1 MPSSRRGSR
10 APYVY
15 CAIALLARTLVC
27 AQVDIPGRDG
37 ASYLWMGEQVA
48 AGHFE
53 ASFATVF
60 PPFYPW
66 CIAATLTVAPGLDT
80 VRAGQIASIL
90 PAAMATLPLWS
101 ISSRISDRL
110 GAHLACLCY
119 ALGAWFCRHPAD
131 CMSEGPFYL
140 LVATV
145 TCILLRTPGIAL
157 SLFAGMLVG
166 LAYGTRPEGAALAI
180 LGGPWLWLRKRAS
193 ATAFAAAAALT
204 SLLFPLGYAAFGD
217 GFTLTPKA
225 QFNWQVGAGDD
236 TNGGI
241 AHYLLHLLRM
251 PGHVFESVGYVATAL
266 AIVGLYAR
274 GREGLR
280 GPSSLPLALFCI
292 QALVA
297 PILRSTIRFYSGY
310 GMLLLAFVADGARYL
325 VAKLRIVDR
334 RSMALLGIFALAPD
348 LVRICTPQ
356 REEKAVLR
364 ELGAYLRPLMQP
376 EDELATAE
384 LRPSDNVHRPSTMC
398 RVEFFAGKQPGPPRT
413 LTIEETRAMFRSP
426 KARFATLGGNVPGL
440 TREDVIAMG
449 FVEHPLPEG
458 MAERAATRRI
468 QVFER
473 PR

>member
-1 MPSSRRGSR
+1 
-10 APYVY
+10 
-15 CAIALLARTLVC
+15 
-27 AQVDIPGRDG
+27 
-37 ASYLWMGEQVA
+37 MGEQVA
-48 AGHFE
+48 NGRFE

-66 CIAATLTVAPGLDT
+66 CIAATLTIAPGLDT

-90 PAAMATLPLWS
+90 PAAMATLPLWWIS
-101 ISSRISDRL
+101 IRISDRL

-145 TCILLRTPGIAL
+145 TCILLSTPGFAMAT
-157 SLFAGMLVG
+157 FAGFLVG

-180 LGGPWLWLRKRAS
+180 VGAPWLWLRSRAC
-193 ATAFAAAAALT
+193 ATAFAAASALT
-204 SLLFPLGYAAFGD
+204 SLLFPVGYAVFGD

-236 TNGGI
+236 ANGGI
-241 AHYLLHLLRM
+241 THYLLHLVRM
-251 PGHVFESVGYVATAL
+251 PGHVFESIGYVATAL
-266 AIVGLYAR
+266 AIIGMFAR
-274 GREGLR
+274 GREALR
-280 GPSSLPLALFCI
+280 GPSSLPVSLFCI

-310 GMLLLAFVADGARYL
+310 GMLLLAFVADGARL
-325 VAKLRIVDR
+325 LSHRLRIVDR
-334 RSMALLGIFALAPD
+334 RAMALLGLVALAPD
-348 LVRICTPQ
+348 LVRIGTPQ

-364 ELGAYLRPLMQP
+364 ELGIYLRPRMQP
-376 EDELATAE
+376 EDDLATAE
-384 LRPSDNVHRPSTMC
+384 LRPSENVHRPSTMC

-413 LTIEETRAMFRSP
+413 LTIEETRSMFESP
-426 KARFATLGGNVPGL
+426 GARFAVLGGKVPGL

-449 FVEHPLPEG
+449 FVEHRLPPG
-458 MAERAATRRI
+458 MADRAANRQI